1 MVSETKSQIKEQSV
15 PQRER
20 LYGSCK
26 LFSKGSLMQE
36 SKDYEISVEF
46 CESLLFI
53 KGVEHPYKDEAITAP
68 SKRDVQYFLSLMCG
82 LLEILL

>member
-46 CESLLFI
+46 FQRY
-53 KGVEHPYKDEAITAP
+53 GITA
-68 SKRDVQYFLSLMCG
+68 FCHFA
-82 LLEILL
+82 